1 MTAMKR
7 TAWKLAGY
15 SLFAFYLVGDLYIW
29 DGFLYQRFNEHSK
42 PMDSIDGTPT
52 DCIVYGEPITKNQ
65 LLTRCR
71 QIALVKGKGAWDSL
85 TALQQKTIRVQAR
98 LELIDEAT
106 LRLKTRANDLRLPNE
121 TKLAENQMKGLAARF
136 ETPETWQ
143 QLLASQKSS
152 QKLLTDKLNAR
163 LKQKAM
169 IEFGIQGS
177 FLSSD
182 KELQNYYDQIKHE
195 LTIPAHRE
203 LSHIFFATLDQ
214 DPAQVKSKAEKA
226 YYQLEQ
232 GGDFAQLAATLS
244 EDKNSAAN
252 AGKLKTI
259 YQHGRPLLAQV
270 DIFALPANKTTLIQS
285 KLGWHIF
292 LAGDIIPAR
301 TLSFD
306 EAKESM
312 RSALRSLQ
320 QSNAS
325 QLYIQSLRNE
335 AHEKKRIIV
344 PDPN

>member
-15 SLFAFYLVGDLYIW
+15 SLFAFYLIGDFYIW
-29 DGFLYQRFNEHSK
+29 DGFLSQRFTEHSK

-52 DCIVYGEPITKNQ
+52 DCIVYGEPITKKQ

-71 QIALVKGKGAWDSL
+71 QIALLKGNGAWDTL

-121 TKLAENQMKGLAARF
+121 NSLAKRQVKGLAARF

-152 QKLLTDKLNAR
+152 TKLITNQIHAR

-169 IEFGIQGS
+169 IQFGIQNS
-177 FLSSD
+177 FLNSD
-182 KELQNYYDQIKHE
+182 EELQNYYDQIKND

-214 DPAQVKSKAEKA
+214 DPVEVKDKAEKA
-226 YYQLEQ
+226 YKQLVE

-244 EDKNSAAN
+244 EDKNS
-252 AGKLKTI
+252 GKLGGTLKTI
-259 YQHGRPLLAQV
+259 YQNKRPLLPQV
-270 DIFALPANKTTLIQS
+270 DLFALPSNTLTLIQS

-292 LAGDIIPAR
+292 LAGDIIPER

-344 PDPN
+344 PDPS